1 MSRHLRVLVI
11 SHMYPN
17 PVNPHAGIFV
27 HNQCKALRA
36 VDVDIEVISPIPSF
50 PFYPKWR
57 SYRLLPSYTEY
68 EGIPVTYLPTKMYP
82 AGLFFSTYGE
92 NYAKALAPAIKKVQE
107 RFRFDLVH
115 CHTLFPDGNAGV
127 RLKKQLGTPV
137 ITTAHGSDVLLYP
150 QRGEKIYEQTLYAI
164 QQSDAVLSV
173 SEKLAKEVRRMETH
187 ARVETIYNGYFPDLF
202 SPGDAMVARK
212 KLGLP
217 ENQKNLLFIGNL
229 YPVKGLFYLLEAF
242 AHCAKK
248 SDKVHLHL
256 VGEGH
261 LRSQLEAKVAEWQL
275 QSRVTFHGRQPYEKI
290 PTWIRSADVMVLSS
304 LSEGMPSILLE
315 SMGCGVPM
323 IATDVGG
330 ISEILQHEKTGL
342 LVPAKDTQAL
352 AAACER
358 LLIEDSS
365 LRRQYG
371 KAAYDASYAYTWGQN
386 AENVLEL
393 YQQVIND
400 FQAE

>member
-1 MSRHLRVLVI
+1 
-11 SHMYPN
+11 MYPN
-17 PVNPHAGIFV
+17 RVNPHAGIFV

-57 SYRLLPSYTEY
+57 PYRSLPHHTEY
-68 EGIPVTYLPTKMYP
+68 EGIPVTYLPTRMFP
-82 AGLFFSTYGE
+82 GGLFFSTYGE
-92 NYAKALAPAIKKVQE
+92 NYAKALKPTIQNVRE
-107 RFRFDLVH
+107 RFHFDLVH

-150 QRGEKIYEQTLYAI
+150 KRGEKIYQQTTEAI
-164 QQSDAVLSV
+164 QQSDAVLTV
-173 SEKLAKEVRRMETH
+173 SEKLAKEVRRMNAH
-187 ARVETIYNGYFPDLF
+187 ACVKTIYNGYFPDRF
-202 SPGDAMVARK
+202 SPGDSLVARK
-212 KLGLP
+212 ELGLP
-217 ENQKNLLFIGNL
+217 LDQKNLLFIGNL

-261 LRSQLEAKVAEWQL
+261 LRSQLEAEVEKRQL
-275 QSRVTFHGRQPYEKI
+275 QDRVTFHGRQPYEKI

-330 ISEILQHEKTGL
+330 IREILQHEKTGL
-342 LVPAKDTQAL
+342 LVPAKDVQAL

-358 LLIEDSS
+358 LLIDDPS

-371 KAAYDASYAYTWGQN
+371 KAAYEASYAYTWGQN
-386 AENVLEL
+386 AEHVLEL